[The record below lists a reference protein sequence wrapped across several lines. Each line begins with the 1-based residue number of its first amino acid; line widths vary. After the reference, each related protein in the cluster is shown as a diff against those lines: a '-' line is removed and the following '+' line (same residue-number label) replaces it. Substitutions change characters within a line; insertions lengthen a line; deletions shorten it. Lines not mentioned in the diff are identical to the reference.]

1 MIWRVKG
8 EQESLGGSLRLVS
21 AAMLSGTRT
30 RTKDEHDDVEE
41 VEDEKPSVL
50 ATIKH
55 QSFALTSGN
64 WMFDV
69 VAELAGN
76 NAYGA
81 ADTEKRTTIRRIS
94 TQFGAAPAKRPPPP
108 APLEVMPPRQRR
120 PSSVMVPCS
129 PTSGARR
136 FSLPPTTPTSATFTV
151 VNREEDEDYKE
162 EEEFGKEK
170 AAMTRSGTVV
180 HKVHKRENGMFRN
193 IYIV

>member
-21 AAMLSGTRT
+21 AAMLSGMRT

-41 VEDEKPSVL
+41 VEDEKPSML

-55 QSFALTSGN
+55 QSFAAIRPLTFGN
-64 WMFDV
+64 WMFNV

-76 NAYGA
+76 NVYGA

-94 TQFGAAPAKRPPPP
+94 TQFGTAPAKRPPPP

-129 PTSGARR
+129 PTSRARW

-151 VNREEDEDYKE
+151 VN
-162 EEEFGKEK
+162 
-170 AAMTRSGTVV
+170 
-180 HKVHKRENGMFRN
+180 
-193 IYIV
+193 